1 MAAMSDDDVKQ
12 RIEKEVT
19 LEHSTQRAPEHALK
33 NRLLFHIAHKV
44 WSRAPLTPPPQKSFS
59 ALLPTSDGR
68 HRTTLRR
75 RLMIK
80 TSS

>member
-33 NRLLFHIAHKV
+33 NRLLFHVAHKV
-44 WSRAPLTPPPQKSFS
+44 WSRAPLTSPPQRAFPPCFQLVT
-59 ALLPTSDGR
+59 ADIAPRCVAG
-68 HRTTLRR
+68 
-75 RLMIK
+75 
-80 TSS
+80 